1 MTSFRTAYTLTTNY
15 SLTLITTT
23 TLITKSVLSKSVS
36 FVTFVPPFMFT
47 NETEVHGERKTARES
62 KFYAEIK

>member
-23 TLITKSVLSKSVS
+23 TILTKSVLS